1 MLRRIG
7 VALSVGFA
15 DSLNPSTIGPALYLA
30 TAAHRVRR
38 VTEFTIGVF
47 AVNLAA
53 GVLLTIGPG
62 RLLLGLVPHP
72 RGTGKHVIEL
82 VVGAALLATAVAV
95 WLGRRK
101 LARKELPMRGGGRG
115 SALITGASLAAV
127 ELPTA
132 APYFA
137 VIAGIVAS
145 DAAIPQ
151 EVGLLVLYNVA
162 FVLPLLAIIV
172 VLLVARERADPLLRR
187 GGEWVQRRWPVVLA
201 GLLLLVGSV
210 LAILGGTGLV
220 KQ

>member
-1 MLRRIG
+1 MLRRIA
-7 VALSVGFA
+7 VALSVGLA

-30 TAAHRVRR
+30 TAAQRIRR
-38 VTEFTIGVF
+38 VAEFTVGVF
-47 AVNLAA
+47 AVNLTA
-53 GVLLTIGPG
+53 GVVLTIGPG

-72 RGTGKHVIEL
+72 RGTAKHVIEL
-82 VVGAALLATAVAV
+82 VAGAALLATAVAV

-101 LARKELPMRGGGRG
+101 LARKALPMRGGGRG
-115 SALITGASLAAV
+115 SALITGASIAAV

-145 DAAIPQ
+145 DAGIAQ
-151 EVGLLVLYNVA
+151 EIGLVVLYNVA
-162 FVLPLLAIIV
+162 FVLPLTAIVLI
-172 VLLVARERADPLLRR
+172 LLVAGDRADPMLRR
-187 GGEWVQRRWPVVLA
+187 GGAWVQRRWPVVLA
-201 GLLLLVGSV
+201 GLLLFVGSV